1 MKKNYKIFLAIL
13 LTVLIA
19 FSVAWGCERGK
30 ITTTTTETTTNKV
43 KKDDS
48 SSKKSKKEN
57 KNDSK
62 KGSKEKSENKKD
74 DNNKN
79 EDSDKENKQNI
90 SNVKKNNED
99 SSQKENA
106 KNNDDSNDSSN
117 NTSDVETKKEES
129 PEVVESKQEEDT
141 FTMIIGKDIKGY
153 TGKSPQQ
160 VKELTLKVEDG
171 KNAMTYLRENTVMQE
186 NGGFIFE
193 IDGIHNFYPIPENQ
207 KTPEQKANGILG
219 IDWFIYL
226 NDKKTPVGAN
236 DVYVKKGDILLFDFH
251 EWDKREFS
259 PPED

>member
-48 SSKKSKKEN
+48 SSKKPKKEN

-62 KGSKEKSENKKD
+62 KDSKEKSENKKD

-90 SNVKKNNED
+90 SNVEKNKED

-129 PEVVESKQEEDT
+129 PEVVESKPEEDT

-186 NGGFIFE
+186 KGGFIFE

-207 KTPEQKANGILG
+207 KTP
-219 IDWFIYL
+219 
-226 NDKKTPVGAN
+226 VGAN
-236 DVYVKKGDILLFDFH
+236 DLYVKKGDILLVDFH
-251 EWDKREFS
+251 EWDKRELS

>member
-13 LTVLIA
+13 LTILIA
-19 FSVAWGCERGK
+19 FSVAWGCEREK

-48 SSKKSKKEN
+48 SKKSNKEN

-62 KGSKEKSENKKD
+62 KDSKEKSENKKD
-74 DNNKN
+74 DNNKT

-90 SNVKKNNED
+90 SNVEKNKED

-106 KNNDDSNDSSN
+106 KNNGDSKESSN
-117 NTSDVETKKEES
+117 NASDVATKKEER
-129 PEVVESKQEEDT
+129 PEVVESKPEEDT

-207 KTPEQKANGILG
+207 KTPEQKKNGVLG

-226 NDKKTPVGAN
+226 NNKMTPVGAN
-236 DVYVKKGDILLFDFH
+236 DVYVKKGDVLLFDFH
-251 EWDKREFS
+251 EWDIREFS